1 MCIRDRPILGGGN
14 APNLK
19 SKSVSETMQDEL
31 EPIQTPKVRMVEE
44 DNIAEVEE
52 TEEYDEV
59 TIPTKTELESFT
71 KTKIKAEAKG
81 LGFSVNI
88 KDTKADMIDSF
99 VNQTESFIEDLKDSG
114 DFVSASTED
123 ENAEETDSNVRD
135 GGYFN

>member
-1 MCIRDRPILGGGN
+1 M
-14 APNLK
+14 
-19 SKSVSETMQDEL
+19 SETMQDEL

-81 LGFSVNI
+81 LGFGVNI